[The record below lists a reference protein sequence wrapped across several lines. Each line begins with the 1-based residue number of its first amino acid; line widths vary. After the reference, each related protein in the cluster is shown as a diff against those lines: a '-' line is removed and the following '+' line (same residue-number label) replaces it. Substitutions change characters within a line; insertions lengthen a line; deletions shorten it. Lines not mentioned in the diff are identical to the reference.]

1 MKKKQ
6 KIWLVSHEMTYTGA
20 PRSLLNIAKIL
31 KKSGTE
37 VDVWT
42 LKKGDFQREF
52 EKEQI
57 SVSILSKTIGEDR
70 LRQYQLIILNTFF
83 TAHLAQ
89 HPCVGQGLWPAYGA
103 YPKCQ

>member
-6 KIWLVSHEMTYTGA
+6 KILLVSHEMTYTGA

-52 EKEQI
+52 EKEQ
-57 SVSILSKTIGEDR
+57 D
-70 LRQYQLIILNTFF
+70 
-83 TAHLAQ
+83 
-89 HPCVGQGLWPAYGA
+89 
-103 YPKCQ
+103 